1 MNMDSKTLTTTTK
14 TIFCVMILAAVIA
27 MSGTSIFTTIL
38 QNASAQTNNATG
50 TNMMT
55 DTMMKPGDMTM
66 TMGDENV
73 TSSINLMNIISNA
86 IGSQIK
92 VSLSNATTTAE
103 TSVGNNSHAV
113 AAHIGDVNGYLVY
126 TIFVLDPNMN
136 FNTVIVD
143 PGNGQ
148 VLSSKQMSMEEHSM
162 MHKGMMGPGMM
173 GPGMMGPPEM
183 LG

>member
-14 TIFCVMILAAVIA
+14 TIFGVMILAAVIA

-55 DTMMKPGDMTM
+55 DTMMKPGDRTM

-92 VSLSNATTTAE
+92 VSLSNATTIAE
-103 TSVGNNSHAV
+103 NSIGNNS
-113 AAHIGDVNGYLVY
+113 Y
-126 TIFVLDPNMN
+126 
-136 FNTVIVD
+136 
-143 PGNGQ
+143 
-148 VLSSKQMSMEEHSM
+148 M
-162 MHKGMMGPGMM
+162 M
-173 GPGMMGPPEM
+173 
-183 LG
+183 